1 MQQLLHR
8 GAAVTQ
14 HRADEV
20 LDASWDDLRSF
31 LACARYKSF
40 RNAAEELGLTSTTL
54 MRRIDRLEEPIGCK
68 LFLRDQSG
76 LTLSDEGAAMIG
88 DVMEME
94 RHAFNIF
101 RRAAQSDDTA
111 GTVRVAVT
119 EGPGNFWILPRLI
132 DFQKTYRKITVDLRC
147 AMEQADVARLEADI
161 AIQLER
167 PTNPDLIVTKLGR
180 LHIYAFV
187 SEGYRKL
194 HGVPTLAEIRNHR
207 LVIQHAPQV
216 DDSAYARVLGVTS
229 LEGIVGIKT
238 NSSIGVLYAVERGAG
253 MGFLPTSS
261 IALGANLVAVDLGV
275 HHHADLWLTYH
286 KEFRNSDRHKIVI
299 DWLKKIFDPESL
311 SLLQGRVHSSER
323 PRAADGGV
331 AREFRASGIR
341 GRGSGLI
348 RHPAADVARSPFA
361 LATISVRRRACPGAT
376 ASRRGTCRR
385 S

>member
-20 LDASWDDLRSF
+20 QDASWDDLKSF
-31 LACARYKSF
+31 LVCARYKSF
-40 RNAAEELGLTSTTL
+40 RNAAEALSLTSTTL
-54 MRRIDRLEEPIGCK
+54 MRRIDRLEETIGCK

-76 LTLSDEGAAMIG
+76 LTLSDLGSAMIG

-94 RHAFNIF
+94 RHAFNVF
-101 RRAAQSDDTA
+101 RRAAQSSSDAA

-167 PTNPDLIVTKLGR
+167 PTNPDLIVARLGR

-187 SEGYRKL
+187 SERYREL
-194 HGVPTLAEIRNHR
+194 YGVPSLPEIRNHR
-207 LVIQHAPQV
+207 LILQHAPQV
-216 DDSAYARVLGVTS
+216 DDSAYARVLGLKS

-238 NSSIGVLYAVERGAG
+238 NSSIGVLYAIERGAG
-253 MGFLPTSS
+253 MGFLPTPSL
-261 IALGANLVAVDLGV
+261 AMGAALVAVDLGV

-299 DWLKKIFDPESL
+299 DWLKKIFDPKTYPCFRDEFIHPNDL
-311 SLLQGRVHSSER
+311 VPLMAAQRETFGLQGYM
-323 PRAADGGV
+323 AAK
-331 AREFRASGIR
+331 
-341 GRGSGLI
+341 
-348 RHPAADVARSPFA
+348 PF
-361 LATISVRRRACPGAT
+361 
-376 ASRRGTCRR
+376 
-385 S
+385 

>member
-8 GAAVTQ
+8 GGAVTQ
-14 HRADEV
+14 HRTDEI

-31 LACARYKSF
+31 LACAKYKSF

-54 MRRIDRLEEPIGCK
+54 MRRIDRLEECIGCR

-76 LTLSDEGAAMIG
+76 LTLSEEGAAMIG

-94 RHAFNIF
+94 RHAFNVS
-101 RRAAQSDDTA
+101 RRAAQSSNDTA
-111 GTVRVAVT
+111 GSVRVAVT

-187 SEGYRKL
+187 SEEYRKL
-194 HGVPTLAEIRNHR
+194 HGVPSLAEIGNHR
-207 LVIQHAPQV
+207 LVMQHAPQV

-238 NSSIGVLYAVERGAG
+238 NSSVGVLYAVERGAG

-261 IALGANLVAVDLGV
+261 VALGAALVAVDLGV

-299 DWLKKIFDPESL
+299 DWLRKIFDPKSYPCFRDEFIHPNDL
-311 SLLQGRVHSSER
+311 V
-323 PRAADGGV
+323 PMMAAARANFGLEGYV
-331 AREFRASGIR
+331 AAS
-341 GRGSGLI
+341 
-348 RHPAADVARSPFA
+348 PA
-361 LATISVRRRACPGAT
+361 
-376 ASRRGTCRR
+376 
-385 S
+385 

>member
-8 GAAVTQ
+8 GAAVMQ
-14 HRADEV
+14 HREET
-20 LDASWDDLRSF
+20 LDMSWDDLKLF
-31 LACARYKSF
+31 LACARCKSF
-40 RNAAEELGLTSTTL
+40 RNAAEGLGLTSTTL
-54 MRRIDRLEEPIGCK
+54 MRRIDRLEESIGCK

-88 DVMEME
+88 DAMQME

-147 AMEQADVARLEADI
+147 AMEQADVARLEADV

-167 PTNPDLIVTKLGR
+167 PTNPDLVVVKLGR

-194 HGVPTLAEIRNHR
+194 YGVPSLAEIRNHR

-216 DDSAYARVLGVTS
+216 DDSAYARVLGLTS

-238 NSSIGVLYAVERGAG
+238 NSSIGVLYAIERGAG
-253 MGFLPTSS
+253 MGFLPTSLV
-261 IALGANLVAVDLGV
+261 ALGADLVAVDLGV
-275 HHHADLWLTYH
+275 HHHADLWLAYH

-299 DWLKKIFDPESL
+299 NWIKKIFDPKTYPCFRDEFIHPNELIPLMAGSKESFGL
-311 SLLQGRVHSSER
+311 EGY
-323 PRAADGGV
+323 AA
-331 AREFRASGIR
+331 A
-341 GRGSGLI
+341 
-348 RHPAADVARSPFA
+348 HPV
-361 LATISVRRRACPGAT
+361 
-376 ASRRGTCRR
+376 
-385 S
+385 